1 MTAVLGDALVSMS
14 LVLFEFSGRPFE
26 VGIRVLRAT
35 KKLNSWQKKSQ

>member
-26 VGIRVLRAT
+26 VVLRAT
-35 KKLNSWQKKSQ
+35 KKLNSWLKKSQ